1 MRRPPCGSQGEAM
14 RTSYQYTFHP
24 AFPRSPGPSGPVWY
38 PLQTRYQCEKRVD
51 AALRDQGFESFAP
64 MQLET
69 RRWSDRTKLVES
81 PLFPGYT
88 FVRMEAEPKLLI
100 KVLSLPGLVRFVTSG
115 RELVAVP
122 NAEIEAVR
130 ALVRSNTSCEPGPFP
145 AVGERIR
152 IHGGCLE
159 GVEGVLTQT
168 GRGEIVIAVGAIQRS
183 LKVPLSSYRVERLS

>member
-1 MRRPPCGSQGEAM
+1 M
-14 RTSYQYTFHP
+14 RTNYQSSFHP
-24 AFPRSPGPSGPVWY
+24 AFPRSPGPSGPEWY
-38 PLQTRYQCEKRVD
+38 PLQTRYQCEKKVD

-69 RRWSDRTKLVES
+69 RRWSDRTKQVES

-100 KVLSLPGLVRFVTSG
+100 KVLSLPGLVRFVTNG

-122 NAEIEAVR
+122 DEEIETVR
-130 ALVRSNTSCEPGPFP
+130 ALVRSNTSYEPGPFP

-183 LKVPLSSYRVERLS
+183 LKIPLGGYQIERLSRELSGLQHS